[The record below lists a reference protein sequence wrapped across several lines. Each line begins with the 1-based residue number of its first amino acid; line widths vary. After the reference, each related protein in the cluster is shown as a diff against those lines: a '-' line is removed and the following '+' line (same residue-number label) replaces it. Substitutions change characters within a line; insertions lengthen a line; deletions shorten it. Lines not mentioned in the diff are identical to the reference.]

1 MEDVGLSY
9 ARWSNLNFKL
19 TLSLTDL
26 LRVPDLGLLSTY
38 LIPKCPS
45 ASVKPVNQLL
55 SPKLEV
61 SNKPSAISKEYLI
74 LKDVNNKQLK

>member
-26 LRVPDLGLLSTY
+26 LRVSDLGLLSTY

-45 ASVKPVNQLL
+45 ASVKPASQLL
-55 SPKLEV
+55 SPKFEV
-61 SNKPSAISKEYLI
+61 SNKLSPIFKEYLI
-74 LKDVNNKQLK
+74 LNNLSD